1 MKRAVLLL
9 FLLSLSLAA
18 KPAFLERFDLAWRL
32 VKDVYYEP
40 TIHGTDWQALGRRYR
55 ARVAQATDWPQVY
68 RLIAEMY
75 RAIGDGHT
83 AFLPPWEAR
92 GILAEG
98 SCYPVPYP
106 EVWKAPVPEIEG
118 PAGEETA
125 SGSWGG
131 AEARVEEGILYLR
144 LPDLVAAENVLT
156 LEDAIRAHDAEVAGY
171 VLDLRGNPGGLVLE
185 MARAAGLF
193 IRGWPWRLVLRGAG
207 AIPEPTLPFWGKAPA
222 QKPLAVLIDGGVNS
236 AAEGLAG
243 ALREFGRARFFGE
256 TTAGNTEA
264 LLPYCFPEGA
274 VALVAAGVLAPLRGP
289 TWEGRGVAPD
299 VEVDPEDALKSA
311 IRYLKASRR

>member
-9 FLLSLSLAA
+9 FTLSLALA
-18 KPAFLERFDLAWRL
+18 ARPSFLERFDLAWRL

-40 TIHGTDWQALGRRYR
+40 SIHGVDWEALGRRYR
-55 ARVAQATDWPQVY
+55 ARVARATDWNQVY
-68 RLIAEMY
+68 QLIAEMY

-92 GILAEG
+92 AILSEG
-98 SCYPVPYP
+98 GCYPVPYP
-106 EVWKAPVPEIEG
+106 EVWKAPVPEIRG
-118 PAGEETA
+118 PQE
-125 SGSWGG
+125 SGSVARNWGG
-131 AEARVEEGILYLR
+131 AEARVENGVLYLR
-144 LPDLVAAENVLT
+144 LPDLVAAENVQI
-156 LEDAIRAHDAEVAGY
+156 LENAIRAHDAEVVGY

-185 MARAAGLF
+185 MAQAAALF

-222 QKPLAVLIDGGVNS
+222 EKPLAVLIDAGVNS

-243 ALREFGRARFFGE
+243 ALKEFGRAKFFGE

-274 VALVAAGVLAPLRGP
+274 VALVAAGVLAPLKGP

-299 VEVDPEDALKSA
+299 VRVDPDQAVTSA
-311 IRYLKASRR
+311 IRYLKAAKR